1 MFVPYVCKLKINRKV
16 VKRQNGMLIKLSK
29 LPAEK
34 ENFSGGLMNRLTK
47 VSMVLICISCF
58 GCKTIS
64 TSVIN
69 VDIDIPSRDIKTL
82 AVMRFNDKLIQDNA
96 VKGVFIKTISNPNA
110 GETLAMIMT
119 NELLL
124 WNTYKILT
132 RSEVKDKIRVGGVKE
147 EELVNRRDYT
157 ALGKILKADAVV
169 IGKIH
174 SFDLSRMTV
183 YERGNVSFTAEC
195 LDTKNGKILWSVEAN
210 ESASYKDEIELAS
223 KVVKETIEKL
233 KKEME

>member
-1 MFVPYVCKLKINRKV
+1 
-16 VKRQNGMLIKLSK
+16 
-29 LPAEK
+29 
-34 ENFSGGLMNRLTK
+34 MNRLTE
-47 VSMVLICISCF
+47 VFMLLICILCF

-69 VDIDIPSRDIKTL
+69 VDIDSPSRDIMTL
-82 AVMRFNDKLIQDNA
+82 AVMRFDDKLIQDNA
-96 VKGVFIKTISNPNA
+96 VKGVFIKTISNPDA
-110 GETLAMIMT
+110 GEMLAMIMT
-119 NELLL
+119 NELLP

-147 EELVNRRDYT
+147 EDLVKRRDYT
-157 ALGKILKADAVV
+157 VLGKILKADAVV

-183 YERGNVSFTAEC
+183 YERGDVSFTAEC